1 MMNKASEQLPEE
13 TTYPNLAEFLR
24 AGGTMEV
31 GHDQSIGSFAQIRK
45 GNKTISIQGVYRD
58 FEAVL
63 EEMNSAAKE
72 HFPDAPAT
80 PNH

>member
-1 MMNKASEQLPEE
+1 MIYKASEQLPEE
-13 TTYPNLAEFLR
+13 TTYPSLAEFLR

-31 GHDQSIGSFAQIRK
+31 GHDQSIGPFARIRK
-45 GNKTISIQGVYRD
+45 GNKTVSIQGVYRD

-63 EEMNSAAKE
+63 KQMNSAAKE
-72 HFPDAPAT
+72 HFSDAPAT